1 MAQLK
6 NIWQSKDVP
15 WIRLYQDYLMARTII
30 KIEDHGIW
38 ITDFINWEDNNDK
51 FIAVLILKL
60 KHDIKWYLNEL
71 WC

>member
-30 KIEDHGIW
+30 QIEDHGIW